1 MKQCKINY
9 LLGIGCLPFLI
20 CFTHFL
26 HGGVGLPQHG
36 VNLWHLHL
44 QTYAL
49 PRHDDGLWWLWPSC
63 TMTVTFL
70 SFLMFLSLVTLVL
83 FLPLVDTTIVS
94 IITIIIIIFFII
106 FYFLSVIH
114 LVLLSGA
121 KVRRFLDIRKWLS
134 LITSG
139 TFPKTSG
146 DFPRDLIFKHR
157 GWVFIKHK
165 GTKEQRISSDT
176 KTTSNLKVATK
187 PCGMGIKVA
196 YKVHKVIPLQA
207 FVATFKSLV
216 VFVSKNNLRFFV
228 SLCSNI

>member
-26 HGGVGLPQHG
+26 QGGVGLPQHG

-139 TFPKTSG
+139 TFPKPSG

-165 GTKEQRISSDT
+165 GTKDFFR
-176 KTTSNLKVATK
+176 
-187 PCGMGIKVA
+187 
-196 YKVHKVIPLQA
+196 YKDNKQPKGCHKALRYGHQSCLQSPQSYPTA
-207 FVATFKSLV
+207 
-216 VFVSKNNLRFFV
+216 
-228 SLCSNI
+228 SLCGDF

>member
-26 HGGVGLPQHG
+26 QGGVGLPQHG

-121 KVRRFLDIRKWLS
+121 KVRRCLDIRKWLS

-139 TFPKTSG
+139 TFPKPWWG
-146 DFPRDLIFKHR
+146 F
-157 GWVFIKHK
+157 
-165 GTKEQRISSDT
+165 SSYNIIWTQSHWDT
-176 KTTSNLKVATK
+176 EIN
-187 PCGMGIKVA
+187 
-196 YKVHKVIPLQA
+196 Y
-207 FVATFKSLV
+207 
-216 VFVSKNNLRFFV
+216 
-228 SLCSNI
+228 